1 MVRFVGRLSM
11 FAVLATLPTVAGAQD
26 NGKGFLFGEPS
37 GAFTLRGGWALA
49 RAKSD
54 LFAFTTENLTL
65 NRSDFSSPDLE
76 ADLSF
81 RINPRTE
88 VVVSSG
94 LSGVNR
100 ESEFRNFID
109 NSGNPIN
116 QSTSFRRIPVTMS
129 VKRYL
134 TSPGRAIGRFAWIPN
149 RFASYVGAGAGG
161 LYYKFRQAGDF
172 IDFKTSNVF
181 SSIYESDGW
190 THTEHLLAGFDYAL
204 GPRFAL
210 NTEARYQFASAKLSN
225 DFSGFERL
233 DLSGL
238 STTVGLAIRY

>member
-1 MVRFVGRLSM
+1 MIRFVQRLST

-26 NGKGFLFGEPS
+26 TGNGFLFGAPS
-37 GAFTLRGGWALA
+37 GSITLRGGWALA

-54 LFAFTTENLTL
+54 LFTFTTQNLTL

-76 ADLSF
+76 ADLAF
-81 RINPRTE
+81 GITQRTQI
-88 VVVSSG
+88 VFSSG
-94 LSGVNR
+94 LSGMNK

-109 NSGNPIN
+109 NSNNPIN
-116 QSTSFRRIPVTMS
+116 QSTSFRRVPLTVS

-134 TSPGRAIGRFAWIPN
+134 TAPGRSIGRFAWIPN
-149 RFASYVGAGAGG
+149 RFATYVGVGGGAM
-161 LYYKFRQAGDF
+161 YYKFRQAGDF
-172 IDFKTSNVF
+172 IDFSNSNVF
-181 SSIYESDGW
+181 SSIYESSGW
-190 THTEHLLAGFDYAL
+190 TNTEHVLAGFDYSL

-210 NTEARYQFASAKLSN
+210 NTEARYQFANAKLSN

-238 STTVGLAIRY
+238 STTIGFAIRY